1 MQVTATSPPAT
12 AKAESTNSL
21 AGMGMSHETFLKLL
35 VTQIR
40 YQDPMSPSDNGEFVA
55 QLAQF
60 AALEQMTEVARWNRL
75 VTGATFIGKEITAAG
90 PDGREVTGIV
100 TGFRLQQG
108 EPPTLLLGDQEISL
122 AHLRE
127 VRVAGSTT

>member
-1 MQVTATSPPAT
+1 MQVTAASSPAT

-21 AGMGMSHETFLKLL
+21 ASVGMSHETFLKLL

-40 YQDPMSPSDNGEFVA
+40 YQDPMSPSDNAEFVA

-60 AALEQMTEVARWNRL
+60 AALEQMTEMARWNRL
-75 VTGATFIGKEITAAG
+75 VTGATLIGKEVTAAG

-108 EPPTLLLGDQEISL
+108 EPPVLLLGDQEISL
-122 AHLRE
+122 AYLRE